1 MQSKLQ
7 KASIIKFVCIESC
20 KTKQSQ
26 AELYWELQCVL
37 DEMAGVSVSVSN
49 GNGHMPNTRPAYEQN
64 GTATEEI
71 PLTNGYHGPQTSKH
85 NVEELITTPCFQQRL
100 ETYRE
105 SKQVRIDKFLAY
117 LDNRQVEYLER
128 MCPKVM

>member
-7 KASIIKFVCIESC
+7 KALIVKFVCIESC

-49 GNGHMPNTRPAYEQN
+49 GNGHMPNTRSAFEQN
-64 GTATEEI
+64 GTTTEEI

-85 NVEELITTPCFQQRL
+85 NVEELITMPCIQQRL

-105 SKQVRIDKFLAY
+105 SKQVRIGKFLAY
-117 LDNRQVEYLER
+117 LHNRQDEYLER

>member
-1 MQSKLQ
+1 MLQ
-7 KASIIKFVCIESC
+7 KALIIKCVCIESC

-64 GTATEEI
+64 GTTTEEI

-85 NVEELITTPCFQQRL
+85 NVEELISMPCIQQRL

>member
-7 KASIIKFVCIESC
+7 KALIVKFVCIESC

-49 GNGHMPNTRPAYEQN
+49 GNDHMLNTRPAYEQN
-64 GTATEEI
+64 GTTTEEI

-85 NVEELITTPCFQQRL
+85 NVEELITTPCIQQRL

-105 SKQVRIDKFLAY
+105 SKQVRIGKFLAY
-117 LDNRQVEYLER
+117 LHNRQDEYLER

>member
-7 KASIIKFVCIESC
+7 KALIIKFVCIESC

-64 GTATEEI
+64 GTTTEEI
-71 PLTNGYHGPQTSKH
+71 PLKNGYHGPQTSKH
-85 NVEELITTPCFQQRL
+85 NVEELITMPCIQQRL

-105 SKQVRIDKFLAY
+105 SKQVRIGKFLAY
-117 LDNRQVEYLER
+117 LHNRQDEYLER

>member
-7 KASIIKFVCIESC
+7 KALIVKFVCIESC

-49 GNGHMPNTRPAYEQN
+49 GNDHMLNTRPAYEQN
-64 GTATEEI
+64 GTTTEEI

-85 NVEELITTPCFQQRL
+85 NVEELITMPCIQQRL

-105 SKQVRIDKFLAY
+105 SKQVRIGKFLAY
-117 LDNRQVEYLER
+117 LHNRQDEYLER

>member
-7 KASIIKFVCIESC
+7 KALIVKFVCIESC

-49 GNGHMPNTRPAYEQN
+49 GNGHMPNMRPAYEQN
-64 GTATEEI
+64 GATTEEI
-71 PLTNGYHGPQTSKH
+71 SSTNGYHGPQTSKH
-85 NVEELITTPCFQQRL
+85 NVEELITTPCIQQRL

-105 SKQVRIDKFLAY
+105 SKQVRIGKFLAY

>member
-7 KASIIKFVCIESC
+7 KALIVKFVCIESC

-49 GNGHMPNTRPAYEQN
+49 GNDHMLNTRPAYEQN
-64 GTATEEI
+64 GTTTEEI

-85 NVEELITTPCFQQRL
+85 NVEELITTPCIQQRL

-105 SKQVRIDKFLAY
+105 SKQARIDKFLAH
-117 LDNRQVEYLER
+117 LGNRQVKFLEK
-128 MCPKVM
+128 MSPKVV

>member
-7 KASIIKFVCIESC
+7 KALIVKFVCIESC

-49 GNGHMPNTRPAYEQN
+49 GNGHMPNTRPAYEQK
-64 GTATEEI
+64 GTTTEEI

-85 NVEELITTPCFQQRL
+85 NVEELITTPCIQQRL

-105 SKQVRIDKFLAY
+105 SKQVRKGKFLAY
-117 LDNRQVEYLER
+117 LHNRQDEYLER

>member
-7 KASIIKFVCIESC
+7 KALIVKFVCIESC

-49 GNGHMPNTRPAYEQN
+49 GNDHMLNTRPAYEQK
-64 GTATEEI
+64 GTTTEEI

-85 NVEELITTPCFQQRL
+85 NVEELITMPCIQQRL

-105 SKQVRIDKFLAY
+105 SKQVRIGKFLAY

>member
-7 KASIIKFVCIESC
+7 KALIIKFVCIESC

-49 GNGHMPNTRPAYEQN
+49 GNGHMPNMRPAYEQN
-64 GTATEEI
+64 GATTEEI
-71 PLTNGYHGPQTSKH
+71 SSTNGYHGPQTSKH
-85 NVEELITTPCFQQRL
+85 NVEELITTPCIQQRL

-105 SKQVRIDKFLAY
+105 SKQVRIGKFLAY

>member
-7 KASIIKFVCIESC
+7 KALIVKFVCIESC

-49 GNGHMPNTRPAYEQN
+49 GNGHMPNTRSAFEQN
-64 GTATEEI
+64 GTTTEEI

-85 NVEELITTPCFQQRL
+85 NVEELITMPCIQQRL

-105 SKQVRIDKFLAY
+105 SKQVRIGKFLAY
-117 LDNRQVEYLER
+117 LHNRQDEYLER
-128 MCPKVM
+128 MYPKVM

>member
-7 KASIIKFVCIESC
+7 KALIVKFVCIESC

-37 DEMAGVSVSVSN
+37 DEMAGVSVLVSN
-49 GNGHMPNTRPAYEQN
+49 GNGHMPNTRPAYEQK
-64 GTATEEI
+64 GTTTEEI

-85 NVEELITTPCFQQRL
+85 NVEELITTPCIQQRL

-105 SKQVRIDKFLAY
+105 SKQVRIGKFLAY
-117 LDNRQVEYLER
+117 LHNRQDEYLER

>member
-7 KASIIKFVCIESC
+7 KALIVKFVCIESC

-49 GNGHMPNTRPAYEQN
+49 GNGHMSNTRPAYELN
-64 GTATEEI
+64 STTTEEI

-85 NVEELITTPCFQQRL
+85 NVKELITMPCIQQRL

-105 SKQVRIDKFLAY
+105 SKQVRIGKFLAY

>member
-7 KASIIKFVCIESC
+7 KALIVKFVCIESC

-49 GNGHMPNTRPAYEQN
+49 GNDHMLNTRPAYEQN
-64 GTATEEI
+64 GTTTEEI
-71 PLTNGYHGPQTSKH
+71 PLTNGYPGPQTSKH
-85 NVEELITTPCFQQRL
+85 NVEELITTPCIQQRL

-105 SKQVRIDKFLAY
+105 SKQVRIGKFLAY